1 MVFQED
7 AVHLR
12 GHAISLRVFDPRF
25 YYTKKHQVPSL
36 THYSLSA
43 NNTGLGQSMAFEMAK
58 NGQKIVVN
66 YIHDC
71 EEDALATVEECK
83 KLGGDAFAIEA
94 DCSKNDQVQN
104 LFKKAV
110 EHYGTVDVLINNAGV
125 TRDNLVA
132 RMKPAEW
139 DLVLSI
145 NLTGVFY
152 CMQEFFK
159 VAAENGR
166 GGRVIN
172 MASVVG
178 QFGNPGQANYAA
190 SKGGVI
196 GLTKSCAR
204 EMAEYG
210 VKVSIIDFDCAWI
223 HTCSILFYSRMSTHS
238 DIVCFFENKQ
248 INCICPGF
256 IDTPMAH
263 KLSDEQLAEVTKFIP
278 LQRLG
283 KPSEVAAM
291 ARFLALD
298 EGADYITGHCFD
310 IDGGIALAAA

>member
-1 MVFQED
+1 
-7 AVHLR
+7 
-12 GHAISLRVFDPRF
+12 
-25 YYTKKHQVPSL
+25 
-36 THYSLSA
+36 
-43 NNTGLGQSMAFEMAK
+43 MAYNMAQ
-58 NGQKIVVN
+58 NGQKVVVN
-66 YIHDC
+66 YIHGC
-71 EEDALATVEECK
+71 ENDALATVEECK
-83 KLGGDAFAIEA
+83 KLGGDAVAIEA
-94 DCSKNDQVQN
+94 DCSDNSQVAN

-110 EHYGTVDVLINNAGV
+110 EHFGTVDVLINNAGV

-139 DLVLSI
+139 DMVLNI
-145 NLTGVFY
+145 NLNGVFF

-159 VAAENGR
+159 VVAENGK

-196 GLTKSCAR
+196 GLSKSCAR
-204 EMAEYG
+204 EMADYG
-210 VKVSIIDFDCAWI
+210 VK
-223 HTCSILFYSRMSTHS
+223 
-238 DIVCFFENKQ
+238 

-263 KLSDEQLAEVTKFIP
+263 KLSDEQLEAVTKHIP
-278 LQRLG
+278 LKRLG
-283 KPSEVAAM
+283 KPSEVAAL

-310 IDGGIALAAA
+310 VDGGIALAAA